1 MGFDFVNS
9 LTIGDF
15 GRDKKIQFGRPRYE
29 ITVMENVMMITMMTA
44 VMMMN
49 AVQEQSQETKPLTRR
64 SHLLFCSNL
73 SMSREGCTRHPVVI
87 TEAWPPPLP
96 PADDTCDQV

>member
-1 MGFDFVNS
+1 M
-9 LTIGDF
+9 F
-15 GRDKKIQFGRPRYE
+15 GRFAYE

-49 AVQEQSQETKPLTRR
+49 AAQEQSQETKPLTRR

-73 SMSREGCTRHPVVI
+73 SMSREGCSWRHPVADA
-87 TEAWPPPLP
+87 EATLTQTQAPPLLV
-96 PADDTCDQV
+96 TRCDM

>member
-1 MGFDFVNS
+1 M
-9 LTIGDF
+9 F
-15 GRDKKIQFGRPRYE
+15 GRFAYE

-49 AVQEQSQETKPLTRR
+49 AAQEQSQETKPLTRR

-73 SMSREGCTRHPVVI
+73 SMSREGCSWRHPVADA
-87 TEAWPPPLP
+87 EATLTLRSQTQAPPLLV
-96 PADDTCDQV
+96 TRCDM

>member
-1 MGFDFVNS
+1 M
-9 LTIGDF
+9 F
-15 GRDKKIQFGRPRYE
+15 GRFAYE

-49 AVQEQSQETKPLTRR
+49 AAQEQSQETKPLTRR

-73 SMSREGCTRHPVVI
+73 SMSREGCSWRHPVGGSCRSS
-87 TEAWPPPLP
+87 LP
-96 PADDTCDQV
+96 

>member
-1 MGFDFVNS
+1 M
-9 LTIGDF
+9 F
-15 GRDKKIQFGRPRYE
+15 GRFAYE

-49 AVQEQSQETKPLTRR
+49 AAQEQSQETKPLTRR

-73 SMSREGCTRHPVVI
+73 SMSREGCSWRHPVADA
-87 TEAWPPPLP
+87 EATLTLRSQTQTPPLLV
-96 PADDTCDQV
+96 TRCDM